1 MPGNSWKQLESGGRI
16 QAQAVG
22 GQESCINRGPK
33 STLEKPDF
41 SWWTYRHHCL
51 RQQPSS
57 SHIICTLWQSTLPTS
72 VLLNYLVI
80 LNSSHSHLSGSL
92 NNVGV
97 FQSYKKNFKN
107 CVWKEIFHDAKS
119 ISKPDFF
126 SFFQTFSNKTFT
138 ANLYKSAFKKT
149 NLILY
154 NPSIVL
160 DKMKVYDG
168 V

>member
-1 MPGNSWKQLESGGRI
+1 
-16 QAQAVG
+16 
-22 GQESCINRGPK
+22 
-33 STLEKPDF
+33 
-41 SWWTYRHHCL
+41 
-51 RQQPSS
+51 
-57 SHIICTLWQSTLPTS
+57 
-72 VLLNYLVI
+72 VI

-107 CVWKEIFHDAKS
+107 CVWKEIFLDAKS
-119 ISKPDFF
+119 ISKLDFF

-138 ANLYKSAFKKT
+138 ANLYKSVFKKT
-149 NLILY
+149 GLILY

-168 V
+168 VQENQDPLPSTPSCESTPTFAIPPSAHWSKFKTPVTFTQRRRGIDYIDDHIQNEPWPLTLTVIYVKEKTEKGT